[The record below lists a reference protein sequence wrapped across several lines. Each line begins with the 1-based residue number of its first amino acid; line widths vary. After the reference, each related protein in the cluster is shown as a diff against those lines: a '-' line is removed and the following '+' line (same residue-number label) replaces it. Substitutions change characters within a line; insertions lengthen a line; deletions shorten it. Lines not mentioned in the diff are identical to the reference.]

1 MISPNLAQY
10 FKKYITDY
18 LNYLSLSL
26 SLSLSFCSFKTDV
39 SKEKKSLKIKRKKLV
54 V

>member
-18 LNYLSLSL
+18 LNYLSLSV
-26 SLSLSFCSFKTDV
+26 SLYSFKTDV
-39 SKEKKSLKIKRKKLV
+39 SKGKRS
-54 V
+54 

>member
-26 SLSLSFCSFKTDV
+26 SLSLCSFKTDV